1 MAEYVKRI
9 RTDAG
14 DLQIDYQ
21 SLANL
26 PKLDAASLGAAPIK
40 HTHTPAE
47 AGAAPATHTHSYAG
61 SASAGGPAN
70 SATKVNTNLTIKLN
84 SGSTEG
90 TNLFT
95 FNGSTEKTIN
105 ITPSAIGAAASSHG
119 THVSYG
125 TSVTAL
131 GTSSAGSATTV
142 SRSDHVHALPALNSC
157 TGTLKSGKGGTG
169 LTAAPSLQVD
179 LASTSAV
186 GIFSASPRPGVT
198 GTLGIGNGGTGA
210 TTAKDALK
218 KLGVIYS
225 ADTPEVQDGAIWLK
239 PVE

>member
-14 DLQIDYQ
+14 DLQIDYL
-21 SLANL
+21 SLANK
-26 PKLDAASLGAAPIK
+26 PKLDLKSLGAAPAE
-40 HTHTPAE
+40 HTHTPEE
-47 AGAAPATHTHSYAG
+47 AGAAPASHTHSYAG
-61 SASAGGPAN
+61 SASVGGPATSVAN
-70 SATKVNTNLTIKLN
+70 SLTIQGN
-84 SGSTEG
+84 G
-90 TNLFT
+90 TSLGDY
-95 FNGSTEKTIN
+95 NGSSAKTIN
-105 ITPSAIGAAASSHG
+105 ITPSKIGAAAASHG

-131 GTSSAGSATTV
+131 GTSSAGSASTV
-142 SRSDHVHALPALNSC
+142 SRSDHVHALPALTSC
-157 TGTLKSGKGGTG
+157 TGTLTVPKGGTG
-169 LTAAPSLQVD
+169 LTTAPSLQVN

-210 TTAKDALK
+210 TTAADALK

-225 ADTPEVQDGAIWLK
+225 AEEPTYQAGAIWLK